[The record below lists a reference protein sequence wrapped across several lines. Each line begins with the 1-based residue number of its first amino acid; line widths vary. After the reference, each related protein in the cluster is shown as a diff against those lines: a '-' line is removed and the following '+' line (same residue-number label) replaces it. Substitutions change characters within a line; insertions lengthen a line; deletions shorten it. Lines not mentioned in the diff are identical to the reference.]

1 MAKSESAFA
10 QIKADIKLG
19 ECPEASVD
27 IAFTAGRACAVAF
40 GYAVNL
46 SLFFVACV

>member
-1 MAKSESAFA
+1 MPKTKAAFA

-27 IAFTAGRACAVAF
+27 IAFTAGRACAMAF
-40 GYAVNL
+40 GYAVIL
-46 SLFFVACV
+46 SLFFKALF

>member
-27 IAFTAGRACAVAF
+27 IAFTAGRAYAVAF
-40 GYAVNL
+40 GY
-46 SLFFVACV
+46 VAI

>member
-1 MAKSESAFA
+1 MAKAEAAFA
-10 QIKADIKLG
+10 QFKAVIKLG
-19 ECPEASVD
+19 EFPEASVD
-27 IAFTAGRACAVAF
+27 IAFTAGRAYAVAF